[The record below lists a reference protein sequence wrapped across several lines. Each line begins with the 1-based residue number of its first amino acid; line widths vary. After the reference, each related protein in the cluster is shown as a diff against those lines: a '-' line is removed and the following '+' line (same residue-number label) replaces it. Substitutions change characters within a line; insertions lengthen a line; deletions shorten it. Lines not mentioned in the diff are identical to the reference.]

1 MEISTPESLPPVLR
15 AAATYQDLVAGQ
27 VLFHQRDQALAIFAV
42 DIGRIRLVR
51 YTSEGKLVVFEVVR
65 AGESFAESALFSDV
79 YICDAVVEVPSRVIV
94 YPKQIL
100 LTVLRDQPD
109 LAQDLMSRLI
119 RKSQTLKV
127 SLELRSIRAA
137 RERVLQYL
145 LVAAQPSKTTVNF
158 DRPLKDIASELDLRP
173 EVLYRT
179 LARLEREGIITRSFR
194 QITLRTPGT

>member
-1 MEISTPESLPPVLR
+1 MEFSTPDSLPPVLR
-15 AAATYQDLVAGQ
+15 AAATYRDLVAGQ

-42 DIGRIRLVR
+42 DIGRLRLVR
-51 YTSEGKLVVFEVVR
+51 YTSEGKLVVFGVARV
-65 AGESFAESALFSDV
+65 GESFAESALFSDV
-79 YICDAVVEVPSRVIV
+79 YLCDAVVEVPSRVIV

-100 LTVLRDQPD
+100 LTVLRDQSD
-109 LAQDLMSRLI
+109 LAFDFMSRLVK
-119 RKSQTLKV
+119 KSQSLKV

-145 LVAAQPSKTTVNF
+145 LLAVQPGETTVNF

-194 QITLRTPGT
+194 QITLRTPAT